1 MSRPP
6 HILFA
11 GCTPGL
17 IYPGLAVAAHVL
29 ARRPDAMATFVGTGK
44 ALERQAVRAAGY
56 QYANVPAQSAPEK
69 PLHAVRFVTDNVAGY
84 WASLWWLK
92 EHHVS
97 LVVGLGGYASAP
109 TVRAAITR
117 RIPTLLLESNAVP
130 SRINRWFAGSASAV
144 CVGFPKVRPYFKNGT
159 PLLIT
164 GNPARPAFERLYRE
178 TQSPHMYDPNMAGSI
193 DQRSREKRLV
203 IIGGAGGARSL
214 NVNMPRALQGVR
226 DQLKGWQI
234 VHQSGEGQLQE
245 TEQRYRQAGVE
256 ALVVTFIDEMAS
268 VMFES
273 DLVIC
278 RAVST
283 TLAELALAGVPA
295 ILVPCRKAAESSQLA
310 NAEIYAEGGA
320 ATIIDETALTGTLEN
335 ALVDQIKPLITNDSA
350 RQEMAAN
357 MRRFARPDAAARV
370 TDAILE
376 IVNKAAAQNV
386 A

>member
-1 MSRPP
+1 MPRPP
-6 HILFA
+6 HIVFA
-11 GCTPGL
+11 GSTPGL
-17 IYPGLAVAAHVL
+17 IYPGLAVAANVVG
-29 ARRPDAMATFVGTGK
+29 RRPDAMATFMGTGK
-44 ALERQAVRAAGY
+44 ALERHAVRAAGFH
-56 QYANVPAQSAPEK
+56 YANVPAQSAPEK

-117 RIPTLLLESNAVP
+117 RIPTVLLESNAIP
-130 SRINRWFAGSASAV
+130 SRVNRWFAGSASAV
-144 CVGFPKVRPYFKNGT
+144 CAGFPEVRPYFGKDA

-178 TQSPHMYDPNMAGSI
+178 TRSLRLYDPN
-193 DQRSREKRLV
+193 QPEPVRERPREKRLV

-214 NVNMPRALQGVR
+214 NECMPRVLWR
-226 DQLKGWQI
+226 LRNQLKGWQI

-256 ALVVTFIDEMAS
+256 SLVVAFIDEMAS

-273 DLVIC
+273 DLVIS
-278 RAVST
+278 RAAST

-295 ILVPCRKAAESSQLA
+295 VLVPILRASESSQLA
-310 NAEIYAEGGA
+310 NAEIFAAGGA
-320 ATIIDETALTGTLEN
+320 ATIVDEAEVIGSLDD
-335 ALVDQIKPLITNDSA
+335 ALVSQIKPLIINDSA
-350 RQEMAAN
+350 RQEMATN
-357 MRRFARPDAAARV
+357 MRGFARPEAAARV
-370 TDAILE
+370 TDALFDIDCE
-376 IVNKAAAQNV
+376 ATARRAA
-386 A
+386 